1 MEIITVILV
10 FVVFICGLLG
20 MANCN
25 YLDRVLQFS
34 AHYKN
39 IARAITITQLA
50 FMIIGVCV
58 ETLLGYVITI
68 NFELWNQ

>member
-10 FVVFICGLLG
+10 FIVFICALLG

-25 YLDRVLQFS
+25 YLDRVLQFN

-39 IARAITITQLA
+39 IARAITITQLT
-50 FMIIGVCV
+50 FMIIGVCIG
-58 ETLLGYVITI
+58 TLLGYVITI
-68 NFELWNQ
+68 NFEL